1 MKTSVSYLPRA
12 AQHNRGGMATIV
24 IMALLALVLLLVT
37 ANIRALSTLG
47 RELKFIDKKQ
57 TERWKTQKV
66 PNASAQAAVS
76 DSTNA
81 PAAAPSAQRAR

>member
-1 MKTSVSYLPRA
+1 MKTSASNLHHIHQSQR
-12 AQHNRGGMATIV
+12 GMATIV

-37 ANIRALSTLG
+37 ANVRALSTLG

-66 PNASAQAAVS
+66 PNASLIPATS
-76 DSTNA
+76 NSTNA
-81 PAAAPSAQRAR
+81 PATAPAVPPSR